1 LIFFDNG
8 VVDADKW
15 DTDDEED
22 DDDDLWDDGDTGS
35 SVFGDADSRG
45 RHHRDHEAG
54 DVETDGCSTVQSRT
68 GVHSAADND
77 DLVDRESVGRG
88 CVDGGHRGARGSAG
102 PADRPGGRGRLTA
115 SRGGRTCRGAI
126 SSRGSGAPTG
136 RGGGG
141 SGRGGSQRGRCDDV
155 VVGSGMIDCTDSHS
169 VGRTENH
176 NAGSES
182 SGYDCLA
189 EVRVRCE
196 NENSRL
202 TGPLNDRDVG
212 SASSADK
219 DHNSRDRD
227 HGVSDGKDDDEGSQS
242 QLDFIRRQRMKW
254 LDAKDHDLRKQS
266 ESSETPLSAVQKS
279 VGFTKKTSNHVVNS
293 ERHPDTR
300 VATSDVVSCSV
311 VRRKSDAVSSRR
323 ATDNETSGERRT
335 AIVEPVVTHHIRE
348 DTSRHTGEDSGNKN
362 WTDQNQVR
370 SCSKSKTRSSPVV
383 LGRISGGTANG
394 VRKEEREASAK
405 KSDDVQEHSFTSSSS
420 YCEVSHR
427 QRIESEPQP
436 PQLQRT
442 SDDSDRRSAETQPKQ
457 VKLGVQDTTTTAASS
472 LSYSSPCDPG
482 AASNILSDSVE
493 LPRTSGD
500 AVSNTPDTVSPGL
513 RDTIT
518 QFRNPEKTDG
528 SVSRSSDDFRN
539 SSCTAYSYWDQPLN
553 EDDFDLY
560 MKVDGQ
566 EFWCPGSSASKS
578 ASAHDF
584 AGVVDPPEDFR
595 DSDDTLVKQPV
606 SSASESVSDVTEK
619 VCFAEDDQTSC
630 QHACE
635 LVQSVALNTSKNVE
649 SSLSDVT
656 APAAGSCKQLWTCV
670 YSRGSVAVGEIS
682 TRFSPAYFDVK
693 AQNNV
698 VHDMSATTEGIGG
711 KNDLAVDNT
720 ACLPPSFLE
729 SKPNNK
735 PANETCNKEIT
746 QCDHHSSSTNGGLIL
761 ENCVVIASPR
771 NIHEE
776 SSTGVPIEN
785 ESSSREAN
793 ITDML
798 GDSSDDLG
806 SLPTRETDDG
816 LSGVHN
822 DYRVGERSCQ
832 IPAEMEADFIDQM
845 RHETCPNVAL
855 SSTEDF
861 FSETSLSLIVTHV
874 VDERHFWAQVVNDG
888 QQVLYAV
895 IV

>member
-1 LIFFDNG
+1 MNYFRNTG
-8 VVDADKW
+8 VADADADKW
-15 DTDDEED
+15 DTDDDD
-22 DDDDLWDDGDTGS
+22 DDDDLWDDGDTSS

-45 RHHRDHEAG
+45 CHHRDHEAG
-54 DVETDGCSTVQSRT
+54 DVQSRT
-68 GVHSAADND
+68 GVHSAAGDA

-102 PADRPGGRGRLTA
+102 PADRRGRSAA
-115 SRGGRTCRGAI
+115 SRGGGRTCRGAT
-126 SSRGSGAPTG
+126 SSRGSGASTG
-136 RGGGG
+136 RGDAG
-141 SGRGGSQRGRCDDV
+141 SGRGGPQRGRCDDV

-169 VGRTENH
+169 AGRTENH

-182 SGYDCLA
+182 SGNDCLA

-293 ERHPDTR
+293 GRHPDTR

-311 VRRKSDAVSSRR
+311 VSRKSDAVSSRR

-335 AIVEPVVTHHIRE
+335 AIVEPVVSHHIRE

-362 WTDQNQVR
+362 WTDLNQVR
-370 SCSKSKTRSSPVV
+370 SCSKSKTRSSPVDGV
-383 LGRISGGTANG
+383 DKDNDRGRVSDGNG
-394 VRKEEREASAK
+394 VRKDEREASVK
-405 KSDDVQEHSFTSSSS
+405 KIADDQKQSFTSSSS
-420 YCEVSHR
+420 CSEVSHR

-436 PQLQRT
+436 RQLKPT
-442 SDDSDRRSAETQPKQ
+442 SDDSDRRSSETRPKQ

-472 LSYSSPCDPG
+472 LSYSLPCDPG
-482 AASNILSDSVE
+482 AAQNILIDAVE

-513 RDTIT
+513 HDT
-518 QFRNPEKTDG
+518 FAHLKNSEKTDG
-528 SVSRSSDDFRN
+528 SVCRSSDDCQN
-539 SSCTAYSYWDQPLN
+539 SSCTAYSYYDQPLN

-566 EFWCPGSSASKS
+566 EFWCPGSSASES

-630 QHACE
+630 QDACE
-635 LVQSVALNTSKNVE
+635 LVHSVALNTSKNVE

-682 TRFSPAYFDVK
+682 TRFSPAYFDVRV
-693 AQNNV
+693 QNNV
-698 VHDMSATTEGIGG
+698 AHDMAATTEGIGG

-771 NIHEE
+771 NIHEQ

-785 ESSSREAN
+785 ESSCREAN

-806 SLPTRETDDG
+806 SLPKRETDDG

-861 FSETSLSLIVTHV
+861 SSETSLSLIVTHV
-874 VDERHFWAQVVNDG
+874 VDERHFWAHVVNDG
-888 QQVLYAV
+888 QQVLSAV